1 MAASKGNELYQ
12 IFVELTGLST
22 DTVEEELQ
30 SHMKRLEMDPETLTT
45 EDIRKLMAIYLDEF
59 NSGLTSTF
67 EVMDM
72 RSDALSDL
80 SPQQISSKAEA

>member
-1 MAASKGNELYQ
+1 MATSKGNELYQ
-12 IFVELTGLST
+12 LFVELTGLST
-22 DTVEEELQ
+22 GTVEEELQ

-45 EDIRKLMAIYLDEF
+45 DDIRKLMAIYLDEF

-72 RSDALSDL
+72 PSDAPGDL
-80 SPQQISSKAEA
+80 PPQKISTKAEA